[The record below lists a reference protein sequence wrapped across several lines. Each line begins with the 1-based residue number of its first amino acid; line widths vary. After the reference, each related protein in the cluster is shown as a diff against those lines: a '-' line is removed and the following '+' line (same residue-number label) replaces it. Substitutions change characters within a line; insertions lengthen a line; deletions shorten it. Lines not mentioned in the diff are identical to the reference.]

1 MIFAIL
7 ELWNILLLE
16 RTGDNMFR
24 TIPIWEVDHYIE
36 YYSDIM
42 IIDLRSQSSYRQS
55 HIQGAVNLP
64 YENMDRW
71 VKSLPKDK
79 LLIIYCS
86 RGGQSMVVCRNLEQS
101 GYNVVNIANGIAYY
115 KGKYMVRG

>member
-1 MIFAIL
+1 
-7 ELWNILLLE
+7 
-16 RTGDNMFR
+16 MFS

-42 IIDLRSQSSYRQS
+42 IIDLRTQSSYRQS
-55 HIQGAVNLP
+55 HIKGAVNLP

-71 VKSLPKDK
+71 VNSLPKDK